1 MRQFIILTLLTICFF
16 KLGITSK
23 ALAGGGTVYCVNCGT
38 EATQFQNKLQMLQQ
52 LQTQTRQLQAQIQ
65 QYQNMIQHS
74 QTVPEHVWGRTMQ
87 NIQKLQTLM
96 ERSQAMA
103 ATVGNPDKV
112 FSDKYG
118 DQSSY
123 QRMTKQQL
131 LQKQQQWSRISR
143 DNALYTMKAL
153 GLHASQMQDEQAVM
167 QRLQAM
173 SQTAQGRMQALQVG
187 NMMASQNVQQLQQ
200 LRQLMMLQMQ
210 MQANQAATQQA
221 REDAD
226 STAIKKFVT
235 PSFSLSRRYK
245 GF

>member
-1 MRQFIILTLLTICFF
+1 MRRYLPLL
-16 KLGITSK
+16 LVLHL
-23 ALAGGGTVYCVNCGT
+23 ALSCLIQQVFAGGGTVYCVNCGT

-52 LQTQTRQLQAQIQ
+52 LQTQARQLQTQIQ

-74 QTVPEHVWGRTMQ
+74 QTVPEHLWGRTMQ

-96 ERSQAMA
+96 ERSQAIA
-103 ATVGNPDKV
+103 ATVGNTDKV

-118 DQSSY
+118 DQGSY
-123 QRMTKQQL
+123 QRMTRQQL
-131 LQKQQQWSRISR
+131 LQKQQEWSRISR

-167 QRLQAM
+167 ERLQAM

-187 NMMASQNVQQLQQ
+187 NMMAAQNVQQLQQ

-210 MQANQAATQQA
+210 MQANQMATEQA
-221 REDAD
+221 EKEARDAS
-226 STAIKKFVT
+226 STKALQK
-235 PSFSLSRRYK
+235 SFSYRYRGK